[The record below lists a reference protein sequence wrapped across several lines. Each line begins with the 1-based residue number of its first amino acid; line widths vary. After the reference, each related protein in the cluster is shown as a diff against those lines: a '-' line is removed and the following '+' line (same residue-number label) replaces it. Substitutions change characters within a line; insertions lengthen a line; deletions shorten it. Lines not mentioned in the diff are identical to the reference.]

1 MQLTPTCVSEI
12 LHGATLSSEDAAV
25 IARLAYIT
33 AELDFE
39 ADVDE
44 SEALRSIVETLS
56 AYAPESAEPVPLGAL
71 PIDDEERHEH
81 IRTLAGELH
90 APEARELAY
99 ATAYLVIASNAD
111 LDRLQMRWLE
121 QLQRALGLD
130 DARAAEL
137 VAISARCVTPG
148 LDEHQPTPTSLR

>member
-1 MQLTPTCVSEI
+1 MQLTPTCVREI

-25 IARLAYIT
+25 VARLAYIT

-44 SEALRSIVETLS
+44 SEALRSIVHSLS
-56 AYAPESAEPVPLGAL
+56 AYGPETAEPLPFGAL
-71 PIDDEERHEH
+71 PIDEEERHAH
-81 IRTLAGELH
+81 IQTLAGELH
-90 APEARELAY
+90 APEARDLAY

-148 LDEHQPTPTSLR
+148 LDENQPGAPPVR

>member
-1 MQLTPTCVSEI
+1 MQLTPTCVSAI

-44 SEALRSIVETLS
+44 RETLRSIVESLS
-56 AYAPESAEPVPLGAL
+56 AYGPEAAEPLPLGVL
-71 PIDDEERHEH
+71 PIHDEERFQH
-81 IRTLAGELH
+81 IHTLAGELH

-111 LDRLQMRWLE
+111 LDRLQMRWLAE
-121 QLQRALGLD
+121 LQRALGID

-137 VAISARCVTPG
+137 VAIGARCVTPG
-148 LDEHQPTPTSLR
+148 LDESTSSPTTVR